1 MQVVSSLKGR
11 DTMKRRIRKEL
22 LDELLADYKG
32 PEDLTGP
39 DGLLKQLT
47 GALVERALGA
57 ELTEHLGYEPG
68 APSSLAAGNA
78 RNGTT
83 PKTLTTDQGEI
94 AIETQRDR

>member
-1 MQVVSSLKGR
+1 
-11 DTMKRRIRKEL
+11 MKRRIRKEL

-68 APSSLAAGNA
+68 AAGSVAAEWRA
-78 RNGTT
+78 
-83 PKTLTTDQGEI
+83 DQPRTE
-94 AIETQRDR
+94 A